1 MNPILLVIP
10 ILSVLMFDLGLTLR
24 SEDFGRLLREP
35 RAVFVG
41 LAGQLVL
48 LPAVAVALVG
58 LVDMPVVFALGFVLI
73 ACCPGG
79 SSSNV
84 FSKLAGGDV
93 ALSVTLTALSSVI
106 TLFTIP
112 VVMQIAVKV
121 LGAGVAES
129 VELPVWNLI
138 LQNIVLMGV
147 PIVLG
152 FLVRSK
158 WGGAAIR
165 IDRVLSRCAFPA
177 LMLLAGLFFVQHR
190 AIIGENMGG
199 LGVVATLLIILAS
212 ALGLV
217 LSLLFGLRKTQ
228 RRTIVIEVGMQNAA
242 QAIAIATSPFVFS
255 NEPMAIPAVIYAL
268 MMNVV
273 LLTYVGVIRV
283 RERRS

>member
-138 LQNIVLMGV
+138 MQKM
-147 PIVLG
+147 
-152 FLVRSK
+152 
-158 WGGAAIR
+158 
-165 IDRVLSRCAFPA
+165 
-177 LMLLAGLFFVQHR
+177 
-190 AIIGENMGG
+190 NMINSFNN
-199 LGVVATLLIILAS
+199 L
-212 ALGLV
+212 
-217 LSLLFGLRKTQ
+217 
-228 RRTIVIEVGMQNAA
+228 
-242 QAIAIATSPFVFS
+242 
-255 NEPMAIPAVIYAL
+255 
-268 MMNVV
+268 
-273 LLTYVGVIRV
+273 
-283 RERRS
+283 

>member
-84 FSKLAGGDV
+84 FSMLAGGDV

-138 LQNIVLMGV
+138 MQNIVLMGV

-190 AIIGENMGG
+190 ATIGENMGG

>member
-138 LQNIVLMGV
+138 MQNIVLMGV